1 MIDLHLHTTA
11 SDGACTPTTLVERAW
26 RAGLRTIAVTDHDT
40 TGGLAAAAR
49 AAAARGLRLVTG
61 IEVTSVVAGRDVHL
75 LAYFFDPDHPLLVRF
90 LEAQRA
96 DRVNRAR
103 EIGKRLAALGKTV
116 DLAPLLS
123 RAEREPG
130 FSVGRPSI
138 AQALVDAGHVSDR
151 NAAFDAWLGDGQPAY
166 VPRAGASPAE
176 VAAIVRAAGGI
187 VSLAHPVLLRD
198 QDAVPAIAR
207 DLDAIEVYHSEHH
220 PADVARYSA
229 IARALGLPVSGGSDF
244 HGETRGTRAV
254 LGLVTLPASEFDQL
268 AARVPGRPG
277 NPR

>member
-1 MIDLHLHTTA
+1 VIDLHLHTTA
-11 SDGACTPTTLVERAW
+11 SDGACAPATLVDRAW
-26 RAGLRTIAVTDHDT
+26 MAGLRTIAVTDHDT
-40 TGGLAAAAR
+40 TGGLPEAAR

-75 LAYFFDPDHPLLVRF
+75 LGYFFDPDHPPLVRF

-103 EIGKRLAALGKTV
+103 EIGRRLAALGKPV
-116 DLAPLLS
+116 DLDPLLG

-138 AQALVDAGHVSDR
+138 AQALVDAGHVIDLT
-151 NAAFDAWLGDGQPAY
+151 AAFDAWLGDGQPAY
-166 VPRAGASPAE
+166 VPRAGASPGE

-198 QDAVPAIAR
+198 QSAIPAIAGE
-207 DLDAIEVYHSEHH
+207 LDAIEVYHSEHRA
-220 PADVARYSA
+220 ADTARYVA
-229 IARALGLPVSGGSDF
+229 IARGLGLAVSGGSDF

-254 LGLVTLPASEFDQL
+254 LGLVTLPGPEFDAL
-268 AARVPGRPG
+268 AARRPG
-277 NPR
+277 ARGTAR